1 MEIES
6 IINEEQYESCLKRIY
21 DLMQKNLK
29 HNSKLSEELENL
41 SILVE
46 KYEKEFHLLDNKML
60 KKNKALIYCY
70 LNFLLKIKSC
80 RQHKL
85 CRT

>member
-29 HNSKLSEELENL
+29 HNSKLS
-41 SILVE
+41 
-46 KYEKEFHLLDNKML
+46 
-60 KKNKALIYCY
+60 
-70 LNFLLKIKSC
+70 
-80 RQHKL
+80 
-85 CRT
+85 